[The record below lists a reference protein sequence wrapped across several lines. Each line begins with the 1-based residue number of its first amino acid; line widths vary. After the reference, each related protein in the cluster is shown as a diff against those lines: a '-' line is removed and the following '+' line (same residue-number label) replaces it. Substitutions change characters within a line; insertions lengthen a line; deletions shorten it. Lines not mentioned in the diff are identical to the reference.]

1 MVISEL
7 KRKLHSSI
15 KKYGLDSK
23 EVYELS
29 IKLDEEINIY
39 YKNTKLLFEN
49 YNKSITEIERYV
61 EIYGKKPNKYDWNK
75 FAKENGLLSS
85 ESIKYMK
92 SIIRI

>member
-1 MVISEL
+1 MISEL